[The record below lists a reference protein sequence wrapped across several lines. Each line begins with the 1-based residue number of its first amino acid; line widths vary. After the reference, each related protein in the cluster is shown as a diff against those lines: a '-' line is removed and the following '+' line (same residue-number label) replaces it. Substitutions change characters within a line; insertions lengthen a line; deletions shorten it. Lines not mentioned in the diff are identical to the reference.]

1 MKEKQINK
9 VDSSDV
15 KVNEIMALMYYV
27 KVKTVKCD
35 LFDSLYLKW
44 RIPRT
49 LLHQKPYNKFQASYF
64 SLVLI
69 DNDTYK
75 WRDYD

>member
-1 MKEKQINK
+1 MIERKTNK

-44 RIPRT
+44 RILRT
-49 LLHQKPYNKFQASYF
+49 LLHQIPYSKFQ
-64 SLVLI
+64 V
-69 DNDTYK
+69 
-75 WRDYD
+75 